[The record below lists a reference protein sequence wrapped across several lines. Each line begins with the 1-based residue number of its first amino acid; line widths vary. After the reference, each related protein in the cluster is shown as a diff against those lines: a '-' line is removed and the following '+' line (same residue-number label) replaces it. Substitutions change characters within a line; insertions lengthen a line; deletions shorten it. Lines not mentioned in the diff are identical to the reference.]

1 MYFTWTKSQT
11 RSTFTMTRAKYNK
24 NPKLTREQWI
34 QFFKQ
39 QTMQVAM
46 LMQALDQAYEKIR
59 MLEAQKNEREEQDV
73 DKDENIRLEEK
84 INNEKMEEE
93 DDGNECEDENIRH
106 NYENKFT
113 IFFLLQKEIGGTLA
127 LSRCLLLMTGCEAF

>member
-1 MYFTWTKSQT
+1 
-11 RSTFTMTRAKYNK
+11 MTRAKYNK

-73 DKDENIRLEEK
+73 DKDKDENIRLEEK
-84 INNEKMEEE
+84 INNEKKEEE
-93 DDGNECEDENIRH
+93 DDVNECEDENIRH

-127 LSRCLLLMTGCEAF
+127 LSRCLLLMTGCEAFSATTPLVGQGSR